1 MRLAFAFFVILFV
14 VRVAAQEAPTHS
26 AIKTGFICQFTYNY
40 NIPGGDLAKR
50 YGNGSAVGAG
60 VYYKTGKN
68 WFFGA
73 EGSYWFGG
81 SLREKGIF
89 SSITDASGFAIDNNG
104 VPVLVDAQQRGYT
117 LGGKF
122 GKIIPLSQ
130 KNRNSGIMI
139 SAGVAYLEHYLRL
152 SNNTAGIAALSGD
165 FRYGYDRLTNGWML
179 NQFIGYQNLDKK
191 NRINF
196 FIGVEFAQGFTNS
209 MRAVDFDLMNGDP
222 SGRMDTYTGLRFGW
236 LLPIYTGTANEG
248 GGYRF
253 K

>member
-1 MRLAFAFFVILFV
+1 MRFLIAISVFLFV
-14 VRVAAQEAPTHS
+14 AAVHAQEAPVPS

-40 NIPGGDLAKR
+40 NVPGGDLAKR

-68 WFFGA
+68 WFFGL
-73 EGSYWFGG
+73 EGSYWFGAR
-81 SLREKGIF
+81 LREKGIF
-89 SSITDASGFAIDNNG
+89 SAVTDANGYALDNNG
-104 VPVLVDAQQRGYT
+104 IPLIVNAEQRGYT
-117 LGGKF
+117 LGGKV
-122 GKIIPLSQ
+122 GKIIPLSN
-130 KNRNSGIMI
+130 KNRNSGLML
-139 SAGVAYLEHYLRL
+139 SFGAAYVEHYLRL
-152 SNNTAGIAALSGD
+152 SNNTAAITALSGD
-165 FRYGYDRLTNGWML
+165 FHFGYDRLTTGWMT

-196 FIGVEFAQGFTNS
+196 FIGVELAQGYTQS
-209 MRAVDFDLMNGDP
+209 RRAIDFDLMQGNP
-222 SGRMDTYTGLRFGW
+222 SKRIDSYTGLRFGW